1 VLLVKLIGLTFAIA
15 IVTLLTQL
23 FPILNYSSV
32 GNSFAD
38 CQAVKPNL
46 IQGTASPKVD
56 RFSDM
61 SEYLACL
68 SSKKKPP
75 LNLVKQHMKIKFRQS
90 GGYAGLRMG
99 CDLDTDLLS
108 TAESSKLES
117 LVKAS
122 GISQSKSS
130 HSKNTADVISYQITI
145 ETKDGT
151 HQMTFDDLTL
161 PESVIPLL
169 DYLQNQAQVLPLS

>member
-1 VLLVKLIGLTFAIA
+1 
-15 IVTLLTQL
+15 
-23 FPILNYSSV
+23 
-32 GNSFAD
+32 
-38 CQAVKPNL
+38 
-46 IQGTASPKVD
+46 
-56 RFSDM
+56 
-61 SEYLACL
+61 
-68 SSKKKPP
+68 
-75 LNLVKQHMKIKFRQS
+75 MKIKFRQS

-108 TAESSKLES
+108 TAESTKLAS

-122 GISQSKSS
+122 GISQLKST

-145 ETKDGT
+145 ETNDGT
-151 HQMTFDDLTL
+151 HQITFDDLTL